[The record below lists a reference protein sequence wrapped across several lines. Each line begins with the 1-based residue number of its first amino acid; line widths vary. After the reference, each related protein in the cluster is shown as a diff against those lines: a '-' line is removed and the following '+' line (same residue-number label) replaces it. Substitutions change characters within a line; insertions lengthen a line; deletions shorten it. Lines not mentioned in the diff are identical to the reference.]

1 MALKKFAWPLLS
13 VLVGLAVS
21 YGLQALGVEPL
32 WAKLVGLAAV
42 GVVILLWW
50 RGIVHAR

>member
-1 MALKKFAWPLLS
+1 MKKFIWPIMS
-13 VLVGLAVS
+13 VLAGLAMS
-21 YGLQALGVEPL
+21 QGLQSLGVEPL
-32 WAKLVGLAAV
+32 WAKLAGLGVV

>member
-1 MALKKFAWPLLS
+1 MRKYGWPILS
-13 VLVGLAVS
+13 VAVGLAVS

-32 WAKLVGLAAV
+32 WAKLAGLAAV